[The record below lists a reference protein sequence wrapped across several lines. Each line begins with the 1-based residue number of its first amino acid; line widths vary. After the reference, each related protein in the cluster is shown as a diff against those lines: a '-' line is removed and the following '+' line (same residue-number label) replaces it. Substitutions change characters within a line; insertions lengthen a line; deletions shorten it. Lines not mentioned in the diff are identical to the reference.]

1 MGADTQA
8 RGDYASREAGL
19 REVFLVALTGDS
31 RAYQRFLKELSD
43 VLRGF
48 FRKRLQSNPDEV
60 EDLVQEVLLAVH
72 QKRHTYERAQPVTA
86 WVFAIAK
93 YKYIDHLRKNRHAHR
108 HDALDDVG
116 ELFAPDEVQAQDAA
130 RDLDR
135 LLSELPAAHRA
146 AIQSTKLD
154 GLSVQEAAQLHGM
167 SESSV
172 KVSVHRGMK
181 KLASILKGSS

>member
-1 MGADTQA
+1 MSADTLA
-8 RGDYASREAGL
+8 RTGYASRETGL
-19 REVFLVALTGDS
+19 RELILVALEGDS

-48 FRKRLQSNPDEV
+48 FRKRLQSNLDDV

-72 QKRHTYERAQPVTA
+72 QKRHTYESSQPVTA

-93 YKYIDHLRKNRHAHR
+93 YKYIDHLRKNRHAYR
-108 HDALDDVG
+108 HDPIDDVG
-116 ELFAPDEVQAQDAA
+116 ELFAPDQEQARDAA
-130 RDLDR
+130 RDVGQ

-146 AIQSTKLD
+146 AIQSTKID
-154 GLSVQEAAQLHGM
+154 GLSVEEAARLHGM
-167 SESSV
+167 SESSI

-181 KLASILKGSS
+181 KLASILKGRS

>member
-181 KLASILKGSS
+181 KLASILKGRS